1 MVHLLPLNYLNLS
14 HITITKINREVT
26 DIHVRGII
34 LGFASL
40 FLLIKSY
47 ANWLTAELSQL
58 CYDGVL
64 RAVALGSTD
73 GLSTWRVAALL
84 VFQPNN

>member
-1 MVHLLPLNYLNLS
+1 VSFAYELPFHDSYLFGMVHLLPLNYLNLS

-58 CYDGVL
+58 CYDG
-64 RAVALGSTD
+64 RWSINCATME
-73 GLSTWRVAALL
+73 
-84 VFQPNN
+84 F